1 MRRLIPILLSSL
13 LGALT
18 VTASAHADVD
28 TGQVVVRYRDR
39 QAVMHYADAAA
50 ARRALPGLR
59 RRPGVVA
66 AGPRFIA
73 RVADF
78 DDTGVAVAAGTP
90 GGWQAVEWDL
100 LGPFGINVPGA
111 WTAAAGLGARGGDG
125 VTVAVV
131 DTGVAY
137 SNRPPY
143 RRSPDLPARR
153 MRSGYDFVSHDAFPN
168 DRSGH
173 GTFVASAIAAAAD
186 NHFGMVGVA
195 YRADIMPVRVLDS
208 LGEGSSGAIASGVRY
223 AVDHGAQVVNLSVEF
238 FDLLSGRPYTITS
251 SPDVRDAIRYAGEH
265 RVPVVVAAGNSS
277 EAEIPSRVLDD
288 SIIYVGATT
297 EHGCLADYSNFG
309 PWRRP
314 RRAGRRRGRVA
325 AQRSQLRA
333 GRQDRAQRPAGQ
345 LLRAPLRRVP
355 DPARPEGA
363 DRPEGHLDGRPARH
377 GRRRPAARGEASL
390 GPNPTT
396 QQIARR
402 LTETARD
409 LGPPGPDRY
418 YAAGLVDAAAALRG
432 TKDRKGGAPRR
443 RLSAFGTPQVVLM
456 ISTLQGAWWLTLFG
470 TEPSRKRLAPV
481 MPLLPTTMRSA
492 PRSSATSRMASA
504 GSPWRA

>member
-1 MRRLIPILLSSL
+1 M
-13 LGALT
+13 
-18 VTASAHADVD
+18 TASAHADLD

-39 QAVMHYADAAA
+39 QAVVHYADAAA
-50 ARRALPGLR
+50 ARRALPALR
-59 RRPGVVA
+59 RRAGVVA
-66 AGPRFIA
+66 ARPRYIA

-78 DDTGVAVAAGTP
+78 DDTGEARAAGTA

-100 LGPFGINVPGA
+100 VGPFGIDAPGA
-111 WTAAAGLGARGGDG
+111 WTAAAALGARGGQG
-125 VTVAVV
+125 VKVAVV

-143 RRSPDLPARR
+143 ERSPDLPAKR
-153 MRSGYDFVSHDAFPN
+153 MRAGYDFVSHDAFPN

-223 AVDHGAQVVNLSVEF
+223 AVDHGAQVINLSVEF

-251 SPDVRDAIRYAGEH
+251 SPDVREAIRYAGEH

-309 PWRRP
+309 RGRRS
-314 RRAGRRRGRVA
+314 RRARGRRRRVA

-333 GRQDRAQRPAGQ
+333 
-345 LLRAPLRRVP
+345 RR
-355 DPARPEGA
+355 ARPG
-363 DRPEGHLDGRPARH
+363 
-377 GRRRPAARGEASL
+377 
-390 GPNPTT
+390 
-396 QQIARR
+396 
-402 LTETARD
+402 
-409 LGPPGPDRY
+409 
-418 YAAGLVDAAAALRG
+418 
-432 TKDRKGGAPRR
+432 
-443 RLSAFGTPQVVLM
+443 
-456 ISTLQGAWWLTLFG
+456 
-470 TEPSRKRLAPV
+470 
-481 MPLLPTTMRSA
+481 
-492 PRSSATSRMASA
+492 ATSSR
-504 GSPWRA
+504 